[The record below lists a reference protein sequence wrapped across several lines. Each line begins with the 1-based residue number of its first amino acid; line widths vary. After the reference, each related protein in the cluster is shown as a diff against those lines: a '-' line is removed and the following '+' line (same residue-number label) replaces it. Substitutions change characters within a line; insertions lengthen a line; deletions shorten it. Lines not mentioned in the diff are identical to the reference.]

1 MKRPNF
7 LLRSTGTTKN
17 VCLTP
22 NKPSDGSVTRTSQ
35 TIQSG
40 RKSESQAENLQKR
53 QKKTELGENH
63 TISINF
69 WVLFSPQVLWESTP
83 RSVGDFTPT
92 FAFSDLL
99 TLNQPLVAKTSK
111 FNPRFLINPLQRHQL
126 EKQHNG
132 QTFKTDKQ
140 IKKSKMLSRR

>member
-63 TISINF
+63 TIFHQFLRIILTAGVVRINTKVCRRF
-69 WVLFSPQVLWESTP
+69 YTYFCIFRPLNFEPATALKYLTMPVHPQNIP
-83 RSVGDFTPT
+83 RGS
-92 FAFSDLL
+92 L
-99 TLNQPLVAKTSK
+99 
-111 FNPRFLINPLQRHQL
+111 
-126 EKQHNG
+126 
-132 QTFKTDKQ
+132 
-140 IKKSKMLSRR
+140 